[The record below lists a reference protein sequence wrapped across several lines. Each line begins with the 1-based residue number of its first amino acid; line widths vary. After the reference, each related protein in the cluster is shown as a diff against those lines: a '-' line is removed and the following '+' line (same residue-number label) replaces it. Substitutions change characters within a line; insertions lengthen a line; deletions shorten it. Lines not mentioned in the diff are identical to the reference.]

1 MEKEIRSIKAEF
13 RLNEKPEG
21 RTISG
26 YAVRFNEQS
35 RYIGFYETISPE
47 AITQD
52 VINRSDVF
60 MTYNHSTDNFLAR
73 SRNGNGTLH
82 LELREDGLYFEFDC
96 PDTAFGNDVLT
107 KIRRGELDE
116 CSFAFTLSQDDGSEV
131 WEKLDNEYHRTIMK
145 IDRLFDCA
153 ICPVGAY
160 ETTSVT
166 SRSLEMME
174 KLEKNESE
182 KITISSDDEKVNEK
196 KFTIL
201 DNMDEKELRAEEQE
215 EKLEEQEEEKN
226 EEQEE
231 EKPAEEEQKS
241 AEEEQDEEKPAE
253 EEQKPTEDEQEEQP
267 DKNDEAE
274 DEKEE
279 TEEEEKEEKS
289 LETNTEINKRHN
301 IMNKN
306 FSLTRAIR
314 NVVEKRSQ
322 DEVSAA
328 VISAGKEELR
338 KSGVDYAGG
347 QIAIPMETRTVQVT
361 GDSGTHDAVIDT
373 DFLSIQEPLKS
384 KNILNDLGV
393 NVLTGLVN
401 DIQIPYGSAIQ
412 SNWVG
417 EVAQK
422 SASDA
427 TFTYKTMKP
436 KRLATV
442 VKVSMQQL
450 RQDSIGVE
458 NFLRKQIVESIQD
471 KLEST
476 IFSSTSASDT
486 NPAGILASGNSTAG
500 TADVTTFKGL
510 TMNEALIEAAN
521 YNGDAIKYAATP
533 KAKAALRAM
542 SYGGKSTAM
551 VLQANEVDG
560 TPLITSTHVGSNGE
574 YLVGDWSTV
583 YVGQW
588 GSILLQVD
596 DVTLADEGIIRL
608 IINSFWDVCYTR
620 PEAIVSANVS
630 LS

>member
-73 SRNGNGTLH
+73 SRNGFGTLH

-116 CSFAFTLSQDDGSEV
+116 CSFAFTLSQDEGADV
-131 WEKLDNEYHRTIMK
+131 WDKMDNEYHRTIMK

-174 KLEKNESE
+174 KLEKNDSE
-182 KITISSDDEKVNEK
+182 KITISSEDEKVEEK
-196 KFTIL
+196 NFTIL
-201 DNMDEKELRAEEQE
+201 DNDNMDEKELRAEEQA
-215 EKLEEQEEEKN
+215 EKLEEQEEVKN
-226 EEQEE
+226 EEQED
-231 EKPAEEEQKS
+231 EKPAEQEQKS
-241 AEEEQDEEKPAE
+241 AEEEQ
-253 EEQKPTEDEQEEQP
+253 EEQP
-267 DKNDEAE
+267 EEKNEAE

-289 LETNTEINKRHN
+289 LDNTKQEINIRHN

-361 GDSGTHDAVIDT
+361 GESGTHDAVIDT

-458 NFLRKQIVESIQD
+458 NFLRKQIIESIQD

-476 IFSSTSASDT
+476 IFSSTAASDN
-486 NPAGILASGNSTAG
+486 NPAGILATGNSTAG
-500 TADVTTFKGL
+500 TADVATFKGL

-521 YNGDAIKYAATP
+521 YNGGAIKYAATP

-560 TPLITSTHVGSNGE
+560 TPLITSTHVGSTGE

-588 GSILLQVD
+588 GPVLLQVD
-596 DVTLADEGIIRL
+596 DVTLADEGVIRL

>member
-73 SRNGNGTLH
+73 SRNGFGTLH

-116 CSFAFTLSQDDGSEV
+116 CSFAFTLSQDEGADV
-131 WEKLDNEYHRTIMK
+131 WEKMDNEYHRTIMK

-174 KLEKNESE
+174 KLEKNEENKFTILDTEEKRSDSE
-182 KITISSDDEKVNEK
+182 ISNSDIEEKRSDSEI
-196 KFTIL
+196 TIL
-201 DNMDEKELRAEEQE
+201 DNMDEKELRAEEQA
-215 EKLEEQEEEKN
+215 EKLEEQEEVKN

-241 AEEEQDEEKPAE
+241 VEE
-253 EEQKPTEDEQEEQP
+253 EQEEQP
-267 DKNDEAE
+267 EEKDEAE
-274 DEKEE
+274 DKKEE

-289 LETNTEINKRHN
+289 LETNTETNKNTNHN

-361 GDSGTHDAVIDT
+361 GESGTHDAVIDT

-417 EVAQK
+417 EVAK
-422 SASDA
+422 KDASDA

-436 KRLATV
+436 KRLSTV

-476 IFSSTSASDT
+476 IFSSTSASDN
-486 NPAGILASGNSTAG
+486 NPAGILATGNSTAG
-500 TADVTTFKGL
+500 TADVENFKGL

-521 YNGDAIKYAATP
+521 YNGGAIKYAATP

-560 TPLITSTHVGSNGE
+560 TPLITSTHVGSTGE

-588 GSILLQVD
+588 GPVLLQVD
-596 DVTLADEGIIRL
+596 DVTLADEGVIRL

>member
-73 SRNGNGTLH
+73 SRNGFGTLH

-116 CSFAFTLSQDDGSEV
+116 CSFAFTLSQDEGADV

-174 KLEKNESE
+174 KLEKNEE
-182 KITISSDDEKVNEK
+182 KN
-196 KFTIL
+196 FTIL

-215 EKLEEQEEEKN
+215 EKLEEQEETKN

-241 AEEEQDEEKPAE
+241 AEEEQ
-253 EEQKPTEDEQEEQP
+253 EEQP
-267 DKNDEAE
+267 EEKNEAE
-274 DEKEE
+274 DVKEE

-289 LETNTEINKRHN
+289 LETNTEKNTNIRHN

-338 KSGVDYAGG
+338 KSGVANAGG

-361 GDSGTHDAVIDT
+361 GESGTHDAVIDT

-393 NVLTGLVN
+393 NILTGLVN

-417 EVAQK
+417 EVAK
-422 SASDA
+422 KDASDA

-471 KLEST
+471 KLEAT
-476 IFSSTSASDT
+476 IFSSTSASDN

-500 TADVTTFKGL
+500 TADVANFKGL

-551 VLQANEVDG
+551 VLQSNEVDG

-574 YLVGDWSTV
+574 YIVGDWSTI

-588 GSILLQVD
+588 GPVLLQVD

-620 PEAIVSANVS
+620 PEALVAANVS